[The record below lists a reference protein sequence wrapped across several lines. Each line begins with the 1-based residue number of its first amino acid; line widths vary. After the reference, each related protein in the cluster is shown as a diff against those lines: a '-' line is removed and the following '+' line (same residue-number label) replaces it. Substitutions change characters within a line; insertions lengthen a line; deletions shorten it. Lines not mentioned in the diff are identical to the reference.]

1 MKACLKYCL
10 ILFTFICYFSAS
22 LELCETE
29 EQQNYEKETHIYL
42 HAEKNN
48 QPFFVKTEKQTDE
61 FYLLKDFFHH
71 CFIASDNIIYS
82 LSSFYK
88 NIPPPKL
95 NKLYLYNAVFLV

>member
-10 ILFTFICYFSAS
+10 ILFTFICYCSAS

-29 EQQNYEKETHIYL
+29 EKQNYEKETHIYL

-48 QPFFVKTEKQTDE
+48 QTFSFKIVKQFD
-61 FYLLKDFFHH
+61 FLLADIYHH
-71 CFIASDNIIYS
+71 CFIASVYNTYS
-82 LSSFYK
+82 SLYK